1 MTRGCVLVDF
11 IGKRTLPGRWRGR
24 EAATRVRRATTE
36 EVLTTRARGKH
47 GEKLAVG
54 TKGAQRLAGIVELR
68 AHLTNISHSYLVM
81 RRVARDIL
89 LTLV

>member
-1 MTRGCVLVDF
+1 MNF

-24 EAATRVRRATTE
+24 AATRVRQATTE
-36 EVLTTRARGKH
+36 EVLTTGARGETR
-47 GEKLAVG
+47 GE
-54 TKGAQRLAGIVELR
+54 TSSRHKGRSTLSPVSVELR
-68 AHLTNISHSYLVM
+68 AHLTSISHSYLVM